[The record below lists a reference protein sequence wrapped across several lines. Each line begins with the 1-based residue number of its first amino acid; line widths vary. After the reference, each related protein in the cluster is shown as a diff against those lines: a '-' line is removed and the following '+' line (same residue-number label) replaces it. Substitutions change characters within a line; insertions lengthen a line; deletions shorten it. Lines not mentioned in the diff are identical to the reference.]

1 MFKKIILVLIL
12 CVNSFG
18 YTFAEKMLLCSYT
31 QKQYTEQLN
40 IHKQAELNNSSQCS
54 MYLDSSSFMYSF
66 IIPTKTTNT
75 FFVRHEQWNK
85 KDSLSGMIK
94 VILKKNNKAAIK
106 NYVYD
111 NEGTQIDSDN
121 ERIVDI
127 IPETNLSSW
136 VDIYNFGKKNP
147 IVYKMNEQIKTYFF
161 HNLDS
166 LKERN

>member
-1 MFKKIILVLIL
+1 MLIL

-18 YTFAEKMLLCSYT
+18 YTFAEKMVLCSYI
-31 QKQYTEQLN
+31 QKQYKEQLN
-40 IHKQAELNNSSQCS
+40 IHEQQELNNSSQCS
-54 MYLDSSSFMYSF
+54 MYFDSSSFVYNF

-75 FFVRHEQWNK
+75 FFVRHERWDK
-85 KDSLSGMIK
+85 KDSSSVMIK
-94 VILKKNNKAAIK
+94 VILKKNNKATVQ

-111 NEGTQIDSDN
+111 IQGNQIDSDN

-136 VDIYNFGKKNP
+136 VDMYNFGKKYP
-147 IVYKMNEQIKTYFF
+147 FIYKMNEQCKNAFF
-161 HNLDS
+161 NNLDS